1 MAYEEGVNM
10 NMPVAPAYAGNGI
23 GGFGDGW
30 WIILLILCL
39 NNGLWGGY
47 GGNGGGNSLYPWLN
61 QSDQMNSG
69 FRDQM
74 LQSNIMSII
83 TSISGGF
90 ADVQN
95 ALCSGFAG
103 VVAAVNASQNAISQ
117 QLYQS
122 ELANLERSFAAQ
134 TAQTAAMN
142 ALQAQLAQYSYDQ
155 QSSMADLKY
164 TLATEACNNRAAVQ
178 DAMQT
183 ILNTMCQDRLNAKD
197 ERIADLSRQLTMAQ
211 LAASQAAQT
220 GDIKSFLVQNCGC
233 GNPCGNNF

>member
-10 NMPVAPAYAGNGI
+10 NMPVAPAYANGGM

-39 NNGLWGGY
+39 NNGLWGG
-47 GGNGGGNSLYPWLN
+47 NGGGSNALYPWLN

-74 LQSNIMSII
+74 LQSNIASII
-83 TSISGGF
+83 SSISGGF

-103 VVAAVNASQNAISQ
+103 VVAAVNASQNALSQ

-155 QSSMADLKY
+155 RAATEDLKY
-164 TLATEACNNRAAVQ
+164 TIATEACNDRAAIQ